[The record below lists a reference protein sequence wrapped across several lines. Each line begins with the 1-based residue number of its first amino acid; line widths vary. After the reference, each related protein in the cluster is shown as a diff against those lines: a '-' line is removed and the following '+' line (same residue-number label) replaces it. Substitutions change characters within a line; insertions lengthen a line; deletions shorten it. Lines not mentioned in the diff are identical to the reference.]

1 MVNDEVPIAKRE
13 LAPGTTGHLA
23 AKRPPT
29 GIRALRGQN
38 KQRLGSRDRI
48 ALTTWPNGRDAKVN
62 CTLQLEWDLATAT
75 HPRIAP
81 ITLVAYAFAQAL
93 KQNPKANRRAAL
105 WSIRAHKTVS
115 ISFAVD
121 EGDDLRI
128 AVIQRADEMD
138 PKQLQHALRIV
149 ARDARL
155 GLGPLARCTRL
166 VSYLPVVL
174 GRPLLRIWSFLT
186 AGLGIPMLGVP
197 GAPFGAVLLSSVE
210 RFGLPAANVPLV
222 PFTRCAFVCSV
233 GAITPSVVVRDGAT
247 VVADVV
253 ELSVSI
259 DHRICDAS
267 QLASFL
273 QSFESAFY
281 ESASSPSTNGHL
293 NT

>member
-1 MVNDEVPIAKRE
+1 VVKIEAQAPPIDRSAHE
-13 LAPGTTGHLA
+13 TA
-23 AKRPPT
+23 
-29 GIRALRGQN
+29 
-38 KQRLGSRDRI
+38 LGSVLGLAKPSEETGAKLTVVRAANKARTGNRDRI
-48 ALTTWPNGRDAKVN
+48 ALTTWPKGRDAKVH
-62 CTLQLEWDLATAT
+62 CTIRLEWDRATAT
-75 HPRIAP
+75 HPRIVP
-81 ITLVAYAFAQAL
+81 ITLVAYAFAQSL
-93 KQNPKANRRAAL
+93 KHNPIANRRAVL
-105 WSIRAHKTVS
+105 WKIRPHKTVS

-121 EGDDLRI
+121 DGDDLRI
-128 AVIQRADEMD
+128 AVIPGADALS
-138 PKQLQHALRIV
+138 PKELQHALRLA

-155 GLGPLARCTRL
+155 GIGPLARCTQL
-166 VSYLPVVL
+166 VSYAPVVL
-174 GRPLLRIWSFLT
+174 GRPVLKLWSLLT

-233 GAITPSVVVRDGAT
+233 GAITPSVIVRNGAA

-273 QSFESAFY
+273 QTFEAAFY
-281 ESASSPSTNGHL
+281 KATSAH
-293 NT
+293 

>member
-1 MVNDEVPIAKRE
+1 VVNIEA
-13 LAPGTTGHLA
+13 LA
-23 AKRPPT
+23 ATPDQPSTQSQDPLLELVVQLPANEPVESARSHEHQ
-29 GIRALRGQN
+29 LRGMN
-38 KQRLGSRDRI
+38 KQRRGSRDRI
-48 ALTTWPNGRDAKVN
+48 ALTTWPNGRDAKVHS
-62 CTLQLEWDLATAT
+62 TLQLEWDRASKA
-75 HPRIAP
+75 HSRIAP

-93 KQNPKANRRAAL
+93 KQNPMANRRVVL
-105 WSIRAHKTVS
+105 WKIRPHNTVG

-128 AVIQRADEMD
+128 AVIQRADELN
-138 PKQLQHALRIV
+138 PKQFQHALRIA
-149 ARDARL
+149 ARDARR
-155 GLGPLARCTRL
+155 GVGPLARCTRI
-166 VSYLPVVL
+166 VSYLPVVA
-174 GRPLLRIWSFLT
+174 GRPLLRIWSLLT

-233 GAITPSVVVRDGAT
+233 GAVTQSLVVRAGA
-247 VVADVV
+247 VAVADVV

-273 QSFESAFY
+273 EAFEAAFY
-281 ESASSPSTNGHL
+281 E
-293 NT
+293 